1 MNHSA
6 TLFTELTLNEEVS
19 MSGGGKVSKNVKS
32 NNFPNLTINISISF
46 TLIQF
51 LGSILGAGGGAGSGG
66 AILGNS
72 GDATGGSGVVLR
84 L

>member
-1 MNHSA
+1 MNDST

-19 MSGGGKVSKNVKS
+19 MSGGGKLSKNEKS
-32 NNFPNLTINISISF
+32 KNFPNITINISF
-46 TLIQF
+46 TIIQF

-72 GDATGGSGVVLR
+72 GNATGGSGVTISL
-84 L
+84 

>member
-1 MNHSA
+1 MNDST

-19 MSGGGKVSKNVKS
+19 MSGGGKPSKNVKS
-32 NNFPNLTINISISF
+32 KNFPNITINISF

-51 LGSILGAGGGAGSGG
+51 LGSILGAGGGAASGG

-72 GDATGGSGVVLR
+72 GDTHGGSGVVITL
-84 L
+84 